1 MTGLDVWQGTRPCP
15 TPGNWPGKLSIEA
28 RGGGVHVP
36 IGVGSER
43 PANDQP
49 VPADQRSEAEQ
60 SLDHVAGLRRYA
72 YLLVGDATDA
82 EDLVQE
88 CLLRVIAQSRS
99 WRPVRDLRAYL
110 FTTLHNLF
118 IDGHRRRKARSNEVP
133 IETVIAD
140 LVTPARQ
147 TKWLEVSDLIAAL
160 RELPLEQRQAILL
173 VGLEGMSYA
182 EAAGLLGVP
191 VGTVMSRLSRGRE
204 MLRRLTTHGV
214 AGKLKVVR

>member
-1 MTGLDVWQGTRPCP
+1 V
-15 TPGNWPGKLSIEA
+15 N
-28 RGGGVHVP
+28 VP
-36 IGVGSER
+36 IGEGSER
-43 PANDQP
+43 PANDEP
-49 VPADQRSEAEQ
+49 VAVDQRSEAEQ
-60 SLDHVAGLRRYA
+60 ALDHVAGLRRYA
-72 YLLVGDATDA
+72 YILVGDPTDA

-88 CLLRVIAQSRS
+88 CLLRVIAQTRS

-118 IDGHRRRKARSNEVP
+118 SDGPRRRKARSNEVP

-182 EAAGLLGVP
+182 EAAGSLGVP

-204 MLRRLTTHGV
+204 LLRRLTTHGV